1 MNNKSP
7 IPIAPPERVRKQH
20 QRYRVRE
27 FVRWGDIDQAGIIC
41 YGAYVRF
48 FEIAE
53 TEFFRALGFPYSVLF
68 ERFDFWLPR
77 VQLHFEFRKPA
88 MLDDLL
94 EVEVWAGSVGR
105 TSLRL
110 EFSVRKVDG
119 DVTAEGYEVV
129 VAIDR
134 KHFRPIPV
142 PAELAAALESYRA
155 DLCDQNAI
163 SQSNSEKNEQ

>member
-1 MNNKSP
+1 M
-7 IPIAPPERVRKQH
+7 
-20 QRYRVRE
+20 RE

-53 TEFFRALGFPYSVLF
+53 TEFFRAVGFPYSVLF

-77 VQLHFEFRKPA
+77 AQLHFDFRSPA
-88 MLDDLL
+88 LLDDLL
-94 EVEVWAGSVGR
+94 EVAIWVGTIGR

-110 EFSVRKVDG
+110 EFCVRKVDG
-119 DVTAEGYEVV
+119 AVTAEGHEIV

-134 KHFRPIPV
+134 KSFRPIPM
-142 PAELAAALESYRA
+142 PPELIAALAPYRA
-155 DLCDQNAI
+155 DHTAA
-163 SQSNSEKNEQ
+163 

>member
-1 MNNKSP
+1 MNPESP
-7 IPIAPPERVRKQH
+7 NIP
-20 QRYRVRE
+20 QRFRVRE

-53 TEFFRALGFPYSVLF
+53 TEFFRAVGFPYSKLF

-77 VQLHFEFRKPA
+77 VQLHFEFRRPA
-88 MLDDLL
+88 LLDDLL
-94 EVEVWAGSVGR
+94 EVEVWIGHVGR

-110 EFSVRKVDG
+110 KFCVRKVDG
-119 DVTAEGYEVV
+119 EITAEGYEVV

-134 KHFRPIPV
+134 KNFQPIPV
-142 PAELAAALESYRA
+142 PAELVAVLEPYREA
-155 DLCDQNAI
+155 TR
-163 SQSNSEKNEQ
+163 

>member
-1 MNNKSP
+1 MP
-7 IPIAPPERVRKQH
+7 ARAPSRPAPEAP
-20 QRYRVRE
+20 QRFRVRE

-53 TEFFRALGFPYSVLF
+53 TEFFRAVGFPYSVLF
-68 ERFDFWLPR
+68 DRFDFWLPR
-77 VQLHFEFRKPA
+77 VQLHFEFRQPA

-94 EVEVWAGSVGR
+94 EVEVWVGHLGR

-110 EFSVRKVDG
+110 EFSVRKVEG
-119 DVTAEGYEVV
+119 EVTAEGYEVV

-142 PAELAAALESYRA
+142 PAEVAAALGPYHTEARP
-155 DLCDQNAI
+155 
-163 SQSNSEKNEQ
+163 

>member
-1 MNNKSP
+1 MP
-7 IPIAPPERVRKQH
+7 ALAPSRPAPEAP
-20 QRYRVRE
+20 QRFRVRE

-53 TEFFRALGFPYSVLF
+53 TEFFRAVGFPYSVLF
-68 ERFDFWLPR
+68 DRFDFWLPR
-77 VQLHFEFRKPA
+77 VQLHFEFRQPA

-94 EVEVWAGSVGR
+94 EVEVWVGHLGR

-110 EFSVRKVDG
+110 EFSVRKVEG
-119 DVTAEGYEVV
+119 EVTAEGYEVV

-142 PAELAAALESYRA
+142 PAEVAAALGPYHTEARP
-155 DLCDQNAI
+155 
-163 SQSNSEKNEQ
+163 